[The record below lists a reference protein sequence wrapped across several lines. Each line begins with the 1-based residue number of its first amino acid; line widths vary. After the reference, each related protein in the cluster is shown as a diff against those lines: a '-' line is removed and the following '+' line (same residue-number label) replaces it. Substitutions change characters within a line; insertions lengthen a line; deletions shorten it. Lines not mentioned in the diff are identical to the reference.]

1 MITDKDV
8 MYIYSEVI
16 NQMEPRKILD
26 VGMFYKAIGAVSRR
40 ILEMEVPEDCY
51 ITGVETDSI
60 SWLNVYET
68 IYDEIVLADDIDA
81 LLAKCGHDEYK
92 VAVFLSDMIPEESK
106 EVLLKKASKM
116 SKYLFIYGVVCFKR
130 LIHHDMSKSLKT
142 YKATKQK
149 GDPHEQTENNRP
161 V

>member
-16 NQMEPRKILD
+16 NQMEPQKILD

-51 ITGVETDSI
+51 ITGVEADSI
-60 SWLNVYET
+60 SGLNVY
-68 IYDEIVLADDIDA
+68 DDLDA

-106 EVLLKKASKM
+106 EVLLKKASKV
-116 SKYLFIYGVVCFKR
+116 SKYLFIYGTDRKY
-130 LIHHDMSKSLKT
+130 L
-142 YKATKQK
+142 
-149 GDPHEQTENNRP
+149 P
-161 V
+161 VNCSVTDVRVDNVWCVLAKCS

>member
-68 IYDEIVLADDIDA
+68 IYDEIVWLMI
-81 LLAKCGHDEYK
+81 LMLCLQN
-92 VAVFLSDMIPEESK
+92 AVMMNIKLQYS
-106 EVLLKKASKM
+106 
-116 SKYLFIYGVVCFKR
+116 
-130 LIHHDMSKSLKT
+130 
-142 YKATKQK
+142 
-149 GDPHEQTENNRP
+149 
-161 V
+161 